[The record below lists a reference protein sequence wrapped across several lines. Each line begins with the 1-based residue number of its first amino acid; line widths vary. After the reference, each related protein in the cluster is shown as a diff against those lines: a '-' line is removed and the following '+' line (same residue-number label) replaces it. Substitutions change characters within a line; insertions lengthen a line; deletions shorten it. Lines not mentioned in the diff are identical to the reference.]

1 MSKVVQGKAVSR
13 KRSDPPCRRNG
24 LHCYRLCSS
33 VLTKIPT
40 LARRS
45 CVRKDRNCTRR
56 NLVAVLVMPRYAIP
70 LGMARRKA
78 KNWPPGAVSTGNTK
92 YSPGAIAIN
101 GGGFNELE
109 VAPLALI
116 TWSHTKMTSS
126 GFGDVVRQP
135 VQGRGRTTHPAR
147 LALPAL
153 PALPPILRQSTI
165 TSSHNH
171 CLARKAPPERANW
184 NTLRSNITGI

>member
-33 VLTKIPT
+33 VPTKIPT

-92 YSPGAIAIN
+92 YSSGAIAIN

-135 VQGRGRTTHPAR
+135 VQGRGVPR
-147 LALPAL
+147 
-153 PALPPILRQSTI
+153 ILRVWRFPHSPHSRRFSGNLQSLRLII
-165 TSSHNH
+165 TVW
-171 CLARKAPPERANW
+171 RVKPRRRERIG
-184 NTLRSNITGI
+184 TH